1 MSNNSFTLSAGPGT
15 DVWKKPPTTNIY
27 NGLYILM
34 PSQEVHLTIAAPVHA
49 LPAKNLS
56 EFKSAKITFS
66 ADWSEQYDQ
75 AGLIFTF
82 DSVSGTRERRWIKTG
97 LEYYNGT
104 PQLSTVSCD
113 RWADW
118 SITPLAA
125 FEDSKSI
132 TVTIEKGRDGLG
144 LGFWVYYIKRDGTKE
159 PLREICWVYGD
170 DDSSGKDW
178 NLTIGALVA
187 RPAKDAKD
195 DLVVQFKDFDVQ
207 WST

>member
-1 MSNNSFTLSAGPGT
+1 MSNTSFTLSAGPGT

-82 DSVSGTRERRWIKTG
+82 ESVSGTRERRWIKTG

-144 LGFWVYYIKRDGTKE
+144 LGFWVYYIKQDGTKE